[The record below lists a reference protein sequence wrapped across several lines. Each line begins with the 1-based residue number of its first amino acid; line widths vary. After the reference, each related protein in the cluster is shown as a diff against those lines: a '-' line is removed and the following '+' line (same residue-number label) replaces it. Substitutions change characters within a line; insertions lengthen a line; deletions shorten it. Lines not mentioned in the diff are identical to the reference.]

1 MLITTVSNYNIYKTK
16 NTTFK
21 SNEISYRQNI
31 VTDYIKNVV
40 EPLLDNNKDFI
51 DRSNAVSAT
60 ISDTLQS
67 IYTQKKQIDNKYK
80 DNYNLEE
87 IPFVKQNL
95 DIPLKYR
102 ANLQEYNYLT
112 NNYKFYFLS
121 EDDKNFAQN
130 IKEEIHNPDFL
141 KYKSVVKLFDNIK
154 AGQKNHKVSFSP
166 EFEKKI
172 ENYWQVREIVLKN
185 SNTAKNLGLY
195 KKYYD
200 KTMNT
205 GSKEEQDCMLQVL
218 YKEIMNQSDSVTMFK
233 NNIRYYTKKL
243 QTAEKIISENYISE
257 EEIKKEMKAYEL
269 AYQHSL
275 SKAVNTL
282 KKHLEKNPELKRNDA
297 MNQKDDEFLKRQEY
311 LNVKLWQHLQDE
323 KKNFE
328 DSYKRSELNS
338 QIALSIYDDLPF

>member
-1 MLITTVSNYNIYKTK
+1 
-16 NTTFK
+16 
-21 SNEISYRQNI
+21 
-31 VTDYIKNVV
+31 
-40 EPLLDNNKDFI
+40 
-51 DRSNAVSAT
+51 
-60 ISDTLQS
+60 
-67 IYTQKKQIDNKYK
+67 
-80 DNYNLEE
+80 
-87 IPFVKQNL
+87 
-95 DIPLKYR
+95 
-102 ANLQEYNYLT
+102 
-112 NNYKFYFLS
+112 
-121 EDDKNFAQN
+121 
-130 IKEEIHNPDFL
+130 
-141 KYKSVVKLFDNIK
+141 
-154 AGQKNHKVSFSP
+154 
-166 EFEKKI
+166 
-172 ENYWQVREIVLKN
+172 
-185 SNTAKNLGLY
+185 
-195 KKYYD
+195 
-200 KTMNT
+200 
-205 GSKEEQDCMLQVL
+205 MLQVL

-338 QIALSIYDDLPF
+338 QIALSNYDDLPF

>member
-67 IYTQKKQIDNKYK
+67 IYTQQKQIDNKYK

-172 ENYWQVREIVLKN
+172 ENYYNLQTKVNNISCIVDEIVLKN

-275 SKAVNTL
+275 SKAVNT
-282 KKHLEKNPELKRNDA
+282 
-297 MNQKDDEFLKRQEY
+297 
-311 LNVKLWQHLQDE
+311 
-323 KKNFE
+323 
-328 DSYKRSELNS
+328 S
-338 QIALSIYDDLPF
+338 